1 MVKLVTDL
9 SRLRRNSHAS
19 IMKAFQI
26 IALSALAVVLLTSTA
41 GRLTSSLSLPI
52 STASL
57 QPASICRQVFSIGLF
72 LFGCDGCCGLVL
84 TCDMTW
90 MCCRCTGMC
99 RPRHQPEQCMRLLLK
114 CHQGQRHKDPA
125 SGMQ

>member
-57 QPASICRQVFSIGLF
+57 
-72 LFGCDGCCGLVL
+72 
-84 TCDMTW
+84 
-90 MCCRCTGMC
+90 
-99 RPRHQPEQCMRLLLK
+99 
-114 CHQGQRHKDPA
+114 
-125 SGMQ
+125 